1 MTDER
6 WMGEALRQAEKALQR
21 NEVPIGAVVVKD
33 DVVVARGYNRVEA
46 RKNATEHAEIV
57 AIDRASKKLGDWRLD
72 GCTVYV
78 TVEPCHMCMG
88 AFYLSRVH
96 RVVYGARQPRSGACG
111 SVDSFHEAELFN
123 HPIEVTGG
131 VREVECLSLL
141 QAFFEGL
148 RSGDDRRRDA
158 RAG

>member
-1 MTDER
+1 MER
-6 WMGEALRQAEKALQR
+6 ALWWAEQAAAAG
-21 NEVPIGAVVVKD
+21 EVPVGAVLVRDGVVLGEGANQPIGSHD
-33 DVVVARGYNRVEA
+33 PTA
-46 RKNATEHAEIV
+46 HAEIV
-57 AIDRASKKLGDWRLD
+57 ALRAAAQQAGNYRLPD
-72 GCTVYV
+72 TTLYV

-96 RVVYGARQPRSGACG
+96 RIVYGARQPRSGACG
-111 SVDSFHEAELFN
+111 SVDNFHEAELFN
-123 HPIEVTGG
+123 HRIEVTGG